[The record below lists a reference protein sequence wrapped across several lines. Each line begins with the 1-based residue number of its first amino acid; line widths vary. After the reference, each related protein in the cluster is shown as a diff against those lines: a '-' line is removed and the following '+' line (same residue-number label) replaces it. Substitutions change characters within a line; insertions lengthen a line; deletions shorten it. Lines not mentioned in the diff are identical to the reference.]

1 MWTNPPVRQIGRIA
15 DLCSGAARRA
25 RHRDVPSS
33 IPPSP
38 RINKWPHQGHLFFW
52 RRRCG
57 RTRRF
62 DKAAGLSAA
71 TRRDPFLL
79 DEKPPS
85 RNNPRFFAPVA
96 QLDRVPGY
104 ELGGREFESLRA
116 RQTSEGC
123 FGTLF
128 IFRAPRVAASETRC
142 VTRRGKP
149 RSPMLS

>member
-1 MWTNPPVRQIGRIA
+1 MAPTGAICISAEAGAHERASANRT
-15 DLCSGAARRA
+15 DLEKKTGTI
-25 RHRDVPSS
+25 RD
-33 IPPSP
+33 
-38 RINKWPHQGHLFFW
+38 
-52 RRRCG
+52 
-57 RTRRF
+57 
-62 DKAAGLSAA
+62 LSASGV
-71 TRRDPFLL
+71 DG
-79 DEKPPS
+79 KPAE

-128 IFRAPRVAASETRC
+128 IFRTPRVAASETRC